1 MTLNELALNK
11 LSERGVKIKDLADL
25 VYLMQKDYDETLTME
40 NCEDALYSVIKK
52 REVIHTILTGIGID
66 EAAENG
72 LFQDEVNKIIT
83 DDEPLYG
90 LDEILA
96 LSIVNVYGSIA
107 LTNFGYLDK
116 EKPGIIGKLDKHHS
130 HDGRCHTYLDDIAAA
145 LVAAAIS
152 RIAHNEK

>member
-1 MTLNELALNK
+1 MKLNDLALKK
-11 LSERGVKIKDLADL
+11 LNERGVEMIDMAKL
-25 VYLMQKDYDETLTME
+25 VLELQKPYDDTLSLDECE
-40 NCEDALYSVIKK
+40 NALYKVMEK
-52 REVIHTILTGIGID
+52 REVIHTILTGIAID
-66 EAAENG
+66 ETAEK
-72 LFQDEVNKIIT
+72 NKFEKQINDIIT

-116 EKPGIIGKLDKHHS
+116 KKPGIIGELDKNHTHNKK
-130 HDGRCHTYLDDIAAA
+130 CHTYLDDIVAA
-145 LVAAAIS
+145 LVAAAVS